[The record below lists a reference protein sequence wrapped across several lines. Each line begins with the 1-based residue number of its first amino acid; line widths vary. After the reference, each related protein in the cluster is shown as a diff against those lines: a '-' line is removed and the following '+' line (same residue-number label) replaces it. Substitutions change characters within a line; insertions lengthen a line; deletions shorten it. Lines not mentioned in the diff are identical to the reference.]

1 MLMVFQSSGRH
12 NGRPVRL
19 KNINRSFT
27 GKNMTIVKR
36 FIAGA
41 VCPRC
46 SEMDKLKAWV
56 EDDVQYRECVA
67 CGFTDEMSLTAPP
80 VEEPAT
86 RVNQSQPD
94 PKDEIQVV
102 NLMDPKAK

>member
-1 MLMVFQSSGRH
+1 
-12 NGRPVRL
+12 
-19 KNINRSFT
+19 
-27 GKNMTIVKR
+27 MTIVKR

-46 SEMDKLKAWV
+46 GEMDKLKAWT
-56 EDDVQYRECVA
+56 EDDIQYRECVA
-67 CGFTDEMSLTAPP
+67 CDFTDEMSLTAPP
-80 VEEPAT
+80 ELAEPAT
-86 RVNQSQPD
+86 RVNQTQPD